1 MSSDNPQKSPVNLI
15 EISANQLGQ
24 RLDNFLFKQLD
35 NVPRTRIYRIIRK
48 GEVRV
53 NKKRC
58 KPEYKLKIGDQV
70 RIPPLLVATGP
81 RDRLQPSKRL
91 VENLERNILF
101 ENGHIIIID
110 KPAGLAVHAG
120 SGVDYGVIDAI
131 RLLRPDDAIELVHR
145 LDRDTSGCLL
155 LSKHR
160 QALLDAQAALR
171 DGTLNKKY
179 CAIVK
184 GQWSQEIREI
194 KLPLKKIVLPNGE
207 RRMQVDNNGKKALSR
222 IKLLQTGNS
231 FSYIQ
236 VELVTGRTHQI
247 RVHCQSQG
255 HEIAGDDKYGD
266 AVFNR
271 AMRQRKINRLML
283 HAASLELPHGKFTP
297 ELVVNAPLPAEFEQL
312 IGVAANGI
320 TTHNC

>member
-1 MSSDNPQKSPVNLI
+1 MSSDKPQKSPVSLI
-15 EISANQLGQ
+15 EISAAQLGQ
-24 RLDNFLFKQLD
+24 RLDNFLFKQLN

-70 RIPPLLVATGP
+70 RIPPLLLATGS
-81 RDRLQPSKRL
+81 RDKLQPSKRL

-110 KPAGLAVHAG
+110 KPAGFAVHAG
-120 SGVDYGVIDAI
+120 SGVDYGVIDAM

-160 QALLDAQAALR
+160 QALLDVQAALR

-184 GQWSQEIREI
+184 GRWPQEIREI
-194 KLPLKKIVLPNGE
+194 KLALKKIVLSNGE
-207 RRMQVDNNGKKALSR
+207 RRMQVDSNGKKALSR

-231 FSYIQ
+231 FSLIQ

-266 AVFNR
+266 IEFNR
-271 AMRQRKINRLML
+271 AMRRRKINRLML
-283 HAASLELPHGKFTP
+283 HAASLELPHSKFTP
-297 ELVVNAPLPAEFEQL
+297 ELVVNAPLPTEFEQL
-312 IGVAANGI
+312 IGAADNGL
-320 TTHNC
+320 TTHNY